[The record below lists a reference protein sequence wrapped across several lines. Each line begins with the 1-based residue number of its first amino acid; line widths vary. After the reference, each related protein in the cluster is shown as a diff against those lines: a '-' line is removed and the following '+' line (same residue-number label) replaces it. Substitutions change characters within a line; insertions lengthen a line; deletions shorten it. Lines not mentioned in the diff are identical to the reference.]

1 MEHKRGELPG
11 PEPGLTF
18 LVEEMQHDSLK
29 SNSFSYD
36 KLGSNSLGWVG
47 ISLVRLGS
55 VRLG

>member
-47 ISLVRLGS
+47 ISLVRLG
-55 VRLG
+55 